1 MVITKLR
8 EHYDG
13 PGAKTRRVQE
23 AKEQLKICHYKNEMT
38 FSFEK
43 YVMLLKECFDTL
55 DEDEQPIT
63 ERDKID
69 YLLDGIQNQSLAS
82 AISNISMSPDLQ
94 QDFISAANILSR
106 EVQHIFPLTSRKA
119 KCTIAQVDTQGNDH
133 RNVRGSI
140 HESRGRG
147 RGNPGRGHGRG
158 LNGNQVGQR
167 EGQIM
172 IIGVNVTNPNRNFTW
187 NKWNKLRG
195 NYDYIFK
202 RRNLNPGQ
210 NNDRGGG

>member
-1 MVITKLR
+1 M
-8 EHYDG
+8 
-13 PGAKTRRVQE
+13 
-23 AKEQLKICHYKNEMT
+23 
-38 FSFEK
+38 
-43 YVMLLKECFDTL
+43 
-55 DEDEQPIT
+55 

-82 AISNISMSPDLQ
+82 TILNICMLLDLQ

-106 EVQHIFPLTSRKA
+106 EVQHISPLTSRKA
-119 KCTIAQVDTQGNDH
+119 KHTIAQVDTHGNDH

-172 IIGVNVTNPNRNFTW
+172 INRVDVTNRNSNFTW
-187 NKWNKLRG
+187 NEWNKLRG